1 MKQRQTR
8 QQQRSVKLK
17 ADSLRTE
24 TTLINLQPDSL
35 RKKRRGFKSIKLEM
49 KKEVTMD
56 TTETQIIIRDYY
68 KQLYANKMDNIE
80 EMDKFLERYNLNRQN
95 QEDIENINGPIIST
109 EIQTVIKNLPTN
121 KSSGPDGFMGKF

>member
-1 MKQRQTR
+1 
-8 QQQRSVKLK
+8 
-17 ADSLRTE
+17 
-24 TTLINLQPDSL
+24 
-35 RKKRRGFKSIKLEM
+35 M